1 MQGEQTEN
9 KQKNIGRGTNH
20 EQNLSRGTKHKHA
33 KIYVVLRG

>member
-20 EQNLSRGTKHKHA
+20 EQTLVKGNES
-33 KIYVVLRG
+33 